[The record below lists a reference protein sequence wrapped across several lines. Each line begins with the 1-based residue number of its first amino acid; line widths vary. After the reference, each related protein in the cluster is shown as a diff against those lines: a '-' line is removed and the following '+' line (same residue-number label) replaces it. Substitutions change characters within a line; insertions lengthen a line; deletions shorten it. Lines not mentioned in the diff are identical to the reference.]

1 MVPGDIT
8 VIVGGSIFF
17 IILFMIARYYGT
29 WNMLIYGPLLI
40 LIPLI
45 IFVGG
50 NSGTGGAGFEAM
62 FVLVFIFPIYY
73 LITNIIKNFV
83 HKNSPVNNS
92 RLNNNRSNNTRTSTA
107 KYLNNL

>member
-73 LITNIIKNFV
+73 VITNIMKNV
-83 HKNSPVNNS
+83 MDKNSPVNNS
-92 RLNNNRSNNTRTSTA
+92 RSNNRSNNTRTSITN
-107 KYLNNL
+107 Y